1 VKAFKENLLI
11 YAIINFF
18 IDIGIDKSDNVLAT
32 LNLGML

>member
-1 VKAFKENLLI
+1 VKTFKENLLI

-18 IDIGIDKSDNVLAT
+18 IDSGTNKSDSVLAG